1 MKYQDIK
8 TFEDACKVLNIG
20 TELPQVSTLPEKHQK
35 AIVAFYMLTTVIEAV
50 NEGWAP
56 DWSDTDQSKYFA
68 YFGIEADKDTPG
80 GSGFS
85 GSDCS
90 YNFNCSF
97 VGSRLCLKDRDRV
110 NYVRKQFEKL
120 YKDYFLI

>member
-8 TFEDACKVLNIG
+8 TFEDACKTLNIS
-20 TELPQVSTLPEKHQK
+20 TELPQVSMLPEKHHK
-35 AIVAFYMLTTVIEAV
+35 AIIAFYMLTTVIEAV

-56 DWSDTDQSKYFA
+56 NWSDTDQPKYFA
-68 YFGIEADKDTPG
+68 WFQIEADEDTPG

-85 GSDCS
+85 HSDCNCD
-90 YNFNCSF
+90 YNNSL
-97 VGSRLCLKDRDRV
+97 VGSRLCLKDRERV
-110 NYVRKQFEKL
+110 AYVQKQFEQL

>member
-8 TFEDACKVLNIG
+8 TFEDACKALNID
-20 TELPQVSTLPEKHQK
+20 TELPQVSMLPEKHQK
-35 AIVAFYMLTTVIEAV
+35 SIIAFYMLTTVIEAV
-50 NEGWAP
+50 NDGWAP
-56 DWSDTDQSKYFA
+56 DWSDIEQPKYFA
-68 YFGIEADKDTPG
+68 YFGIEADEEHPA

-85 GSDCS
+85 DS
-90 YNFNCSF
+90 YSCYYYDISV

-110 NYVRKQFEKL
+110 NYVNQQFEQL